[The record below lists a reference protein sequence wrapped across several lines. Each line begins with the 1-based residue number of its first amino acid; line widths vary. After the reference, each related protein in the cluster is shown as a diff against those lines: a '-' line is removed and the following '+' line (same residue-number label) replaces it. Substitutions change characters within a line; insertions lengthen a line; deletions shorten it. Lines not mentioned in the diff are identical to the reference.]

1 MKFNDCPHILTVL
14 PVCLLKDW
22 DIIFTLFTCMML
34 TVVGTG
40 RATVT
45 YDYDAEYID
54 ELTIQVGDVLEIL
67 VVEPD
72 GQEGWVMVSLVME
85 SGGGK
90 IADGKCDCVGMC
102 MLNVGGL
109 GYAWKKNL
117 YDRLTGQE
125 GYAVSS
131 R

>member
-1 MKFNDCPHILTVL
+1 MV
-14 PVCLLKDW
+14 
-22 DIIFTLFTCMML
+22 TL
-34 TVVGTG
+34 VGTG

-72 GQEGWVMVSLVME
+72 GQTGWVMVSLLMV

-90 IADGKCDCVGMC
+90 IADCKCD
-102 MLNVGGL
+102 NVWHVHVIYVL
-109 GYAWKKNL
+109 VRVCL
-117 YDRLTGQE
+117 E
-125 GYAVSS
+125 
-131 R
+131 